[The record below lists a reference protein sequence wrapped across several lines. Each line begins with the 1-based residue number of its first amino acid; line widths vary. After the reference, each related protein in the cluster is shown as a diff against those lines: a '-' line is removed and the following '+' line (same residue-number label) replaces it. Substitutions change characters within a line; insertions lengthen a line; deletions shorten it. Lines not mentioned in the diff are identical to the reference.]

1 MRADSLKVLVLAS
14 EPVSGEMLKVAI
26 GEERAKGAEVLVVAP
41 ALNSRLRFWMSDPDP
56 AIERAEAVQE
66 ETVERMD
73 EEGIDAAGDTG
84 ESDPVLAIQDTLQT
98 FAADQIVLFTHPSG
112 DRNWL
117 EEGVVD
123 EIKERFDIPVAHL
136 VVER

>member
-1 MRADSLKVLVLAS
+1 MASKVLVMAS
-14 EPVSGEMLKVAI
+14 EPVSGELLKAAI
-26 GEERAKGAEVLVVAP
+26 GAERAEGAEVLVLAP

-98 FAADQIVLFTHPSG
+98 FAADQIVLFTHPDG
-112 DRNWL
+112 ERNWL
-117 EEGVVD
+117 EEGVVE
-123 EIKERFDIPVAHL
+123 EIEERFGLPVAHM
-136 VVER
+136 VVEG